1 MIIGG
6 IFMDELFEKI
16 LNHAINYKTSDIHI
30 LMKQKCSVSFRQHGD
45 LVLYDTFESHIGLK
59 LFNYI
64 RFKSNIDIN
73 YRLRPQTGHL
83 NYIYQNQIYYLRI
96 SSLPG
101 RELDSIVIRILN
113 NHQQIALDKLTIFK
127 ETTVFL
133 KHITTLEAG
142 LFIVSG
148 ATGSGKS
155 TTLYTLLD
163 SINAT
168 QQRNIVTLEDPV
180 EIKKEYCLQIQ
191 INEKLGITYN
201 NSLKQILRHDP
212 DVIMI
217 GEIRDEQTARLAV
230 TCALTGHLVLTTIH
244 SSNCLTTI
252 RRLLNLGLLKI
263 DIEDVLNLC
272 LIIHQTEK
280 IKLIEQNL
288 VAGKAFDEVIIE
300 IDFDNTFIEYFKFF
314 RFKNNI
320 STAIEHSL
328 KICRKKEQIF
338 TQLKKELT
346 YPVLLI
352 IFLMFFSLF
361 IVYGLLPSIMQL
373 FVEFNISPSI
383 ITRIIFK
390 LFEIIPIIVIFI
402 ILSFTVFFTIS
413 IYAIKRKYFKLI
425 DLLIEKIV
433 LIRRLIQKYYS
444 LKFAL
449 YYNELLI
456 NGYDSTDIIVM
467 LYEQIDDSDIKMIIY
482 EIYRQVLEGE
492 ALEDIIND
500 FEYFEPLFIA
510 YFKLLIHDNQKDKS
524 LDNYLRVSIDTLHM
538 QVTRLIKLF
547 VPIIYCFVA
556 GFVILVYVAIVIPM
570 MNVVSNL

>member
-73 YRLRPQTGHL
+73 YCLRPQTGHL

-133 KHITTLEAG
+133 KHITTLETG

-263 DIEDVLNLC
+263 DIEDVLIGIICQKMLYHKYTHQP
-272 LIIHQTEK
+272 LILPEYLNRQKILTFFNNEPVKYQTFEMNAK
-280 IKLIEQNL
+280 YLLKNNL
-288 VAGKAFDEVIIE
+288 VDYTQVAG
-300 IDFDNTFIEYFKFF
+300 
-314 RFKNNI
+314 
-320 STAIEHSL
+320 
-328 KICRKKEQIF
+328 
-338 TQLKKELT
+338 
-346 YPVLLI
+346 
-352 IFLMFFSLF
+352 
-361 IVYGLLPSIMQL
+361 
-373 FVEFNISPSI
+373 
-383 ITRIIFK
+383 
-390 LFEIIPIIVIFI
+390 
-402 ILSFTVFFTIS
+402 
-413 IYAIKRKYFKLI
+413 
-425 DLLIEKIV
+425 
-433 LIRRLIQKYYS
+433 
-444 LKFAL
+444 
-449 YYNELLI
+449 
-456 NGYDSTDIIVM
+456 
-467 LYEQIDDSDIKMIIY
+467 IIY
-482 EIYRQVLEGE
+482 E
-492 ALEDIIND
+492 
-500 FEYFEPLFIA
+500 
-510 YFKLLIHDNQKDKS
+510 
-524 LDNYLRVSIDTLHM
+524 
-538 QVTRLIKLF
+538 
-547 VPIIYCFVA
+547 
-556 GFVILVYVAIVIPM
+556 
-570 MNVVSNL
+570 